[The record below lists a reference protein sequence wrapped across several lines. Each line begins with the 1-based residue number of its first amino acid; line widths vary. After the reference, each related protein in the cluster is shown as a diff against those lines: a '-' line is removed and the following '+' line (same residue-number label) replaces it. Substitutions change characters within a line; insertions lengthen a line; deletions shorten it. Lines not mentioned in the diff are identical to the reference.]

1 MKMMLGDYCLA
12 ELCAAHSGNG
22 YHAMMFGDTD
32 YRRVAASLDGA
43 QKCLLANLPAAAR
56 PLVKWEGEA

>member
-22 YHAMMFGDTD
+22 YHAMTFGDTD
-32 YRRVAASLDGA
+32 YHRVAASLDGA
-43 QKCLLANLPAAAR
+43 RSAYWRTCR
-56 PLVKWEGEA
+56 PPPGRL

>member
-22 YHAMMFGDTD
+22 FHAMTFGDTGLSPGCRQP
-32 YRRVAASLDGA
+32 RRA

-56 PLVKWEGEA
+56 PLVKWEGDA

>member
-12 ELCAAHSGNG
+12 HLCAAQDGTG
-22 YHAMMFGDTD
+22 YHAMTFGDTG
-32 YRRVAASLDGA
+32 YHRVADNQDGA

-56 PLVKWEGEA
+56 PLVKWEGDA